1 MSKKS
6 YAERNLKF
14 ETLQL
19 HVGQE
24 SPDPVTDA
32 RAVPIY
38 ATSSY
43 VFRNS
48 EHAAARFGLTDAGNI
63 YGRLT
68 NPTEDVFEQRVAALE
83 GGVAALAV
91 ASGAAAISYTIQNL
105 AQAGD
110 HIVAAK
116 NIYGGTYNLLAH
128 TLVQYG
134 IETTFVDPFNF
145 DEVEAAIKDNTKA
158 VFIETLG
165 NPNSDVVDIE
175 KLADIAHAHKI
186 PLAIDNT
193 FATPYFQR
201 PLDLG
206 SDIVVHSGT
215 KYLGGHSD
223 VVAGLVTS
231 NHKDLADQIGFYQN
245 AIGAVLG
252 PQDSWLLQRGIKTL
266 SVRME
271 EHQKN
276 AFVVADFLFSHPAV
290 EKVYYPGLPDHE
302 LHGVAKQQMSGFSG
316 MISFTLKNE
325 ESAIP
330 FVESLQLFTLA
341 ESLGGVE
348 SLVEIPSVMTHASIP
363 KEKREEAGIK
373 DGLIRLSV
381 GIEYGQDLIND
392 LAQAFDR
399 IKN

>member
-1 MSKKS
+1 MHIQTKLIHGGIS
-6 YAERNLKF
+6 E
-14 ETLQL
+14 
-19 HVGQE
+19 
-24 SPDPVTDA
+24 DPTTGAVS
-32 RAVPIY
+32 VPIY
-38 ATSSY
+38 QTSTYRQDGVGQPKQYEYS
-43 VFRNS
+43 RS
-48 EHAAARFGLTDAGNI
+48 G
-63 YGRLT
+63 
-68 NPTEDVFEQRVAALE
+68 NPTRFALEELIADLE
-83 GGVAALAV
+83 GGVRGFAFSSGLSGIHAV
-91 ASGAAAISYTIQNL
+91 FSL
-105 AQAGD
+105 FEAGD
-110 HIVAAK
+110 HILLGDDV
-116 NIYGGTYNLLAH
+116 YGGTFRLFDKVLTKNGLEYTIIDTSNLDK
-128 TLVQYG
+128 
-134 IETTFVDPFNF
+134 IEQS
-145 DEVEAAIKDNTKA
+145 IKPNTKA
-158 VFIETLG
+158 LYLETPS
-165 NPNSDVVDIE
+165 NPLLKITDLE
-175 KLADIAHAHKI
+175 KSATLAHQHGLIVIA
-186 PLAIDNT
+186 DNT

-302 LHGVAKQQMSGFSG
+302 LHGVAKKQMSGFSG

-392 LAQAFDR
+392 LAQAFDT

>member
-1 MSKKS
+1 MHIQTKLIHGGISEDS
-6 YAERNLKF
+6 TTGA
-14 ETLQL
+14 
-19 HVGQE
+19 V
-24 SPDPVTDA
+24 S
-32 RAVPIY
+32 VPIY
-38 ATSSY
+38 QTSTYRQDGVGHPKQYEYS
-43 VFRNS
+43 RS
-48 EHAAARFGLTDAGNI
+48 G
-63 YGRLT
+63 
-68 NPTEDVFEQRVAALE
+68 NPTRFALEELIADLE
-83 GGVAALAV
+83 GGVRGFAFSSGLSGIHAV
-91 ASGAAAISYTIQNL
+91 FSL
-105 AQAGD
+105 FEAGD
-110 HIVAAK
+110 HILLGDDV
-116 NIYGGTYNLLAH
+116 YGGTFRLFDKVLTKNGLEYTIIDTSNLDK
-128 TLVQYG
+128 
-134 IETTFVDPFNF
+134 IEQSIQP
-145 DEVEAAIKDNTKA
+145 NTKA
-158 VFIETLG
+158 LYLETPS
-165 NPNSDVVDIE
+165 NPLLKITDLE
-175 KLADIAHAHKI
+175 KSATLAHRHGLIVIA
-186 PLAIDNT
+186 DNT

-223 VVAGLVTS
+223 VVAGLVTTR
-231 NHKDLADQIGFYQN
+231 HKKLAEQIGFYQN

-276 AFVVADFLFSHPAV
+276 AFAVADFLFSHPAV

-302 LHGVAKQQMSGFSG
+302 LYGIAKQQMSGFSG
-316 MISFTLKNE
+316 MVSFTLKNE
-325 ESAIP
+325 ATAIP

-392 LAQAFDR
+392 LAQAFDT

>member
-1 MSKKS
+1 MHIQTKLIHGGIS
-6 YAERNLKF
+6 E
-14 ETLQL
+14 
-19 HVGQE
+19 
-24 SPDPVTDA
+24 DPTTGAVS
-32 RAVPIY
+32 VPIY
-38 ATSSY
+38 QTSTYRQDGVGQPKQYEYS
-43 VFRNS
+43 RS
-48 EHAAARFGLTDAGNI
+48 G
-63 YGRLT
+63 
-68 NPTEDVFEQRVAALE
+68 NPTRFALEELIADLE
-83 GGVAALAV
+83 GGVRGFAFSSGLSGIHAV
-91 ASGAAAISYTIQNL
+91 FSL
-105 AQAGD
+105 FQAGD
-110 HIVAAK
+110 HILLGDDV
-116 NIYGGTYNLLAH
+116 YGGTFRLFDKVLTKNGLEYTIIDTSNLDK
-128 TLVQYG
+128 
-134 IETTFVDPFNF
+134 IEQS
-145 DEVEAAIKDNTKA
+145 IKPNTKA
-158 VFIETLG
+158 LYLETPS
-165 NPNSDVVDIE
+165 NPLLKITDLE
-175 KLADIAHAHKI
+175 KSATLAHQHGLIVIA
-186 PLAIDNT
+186 DNT

-302 LHGVAKQQMSGFSG
+302 LHGVAKQQMSGFSR